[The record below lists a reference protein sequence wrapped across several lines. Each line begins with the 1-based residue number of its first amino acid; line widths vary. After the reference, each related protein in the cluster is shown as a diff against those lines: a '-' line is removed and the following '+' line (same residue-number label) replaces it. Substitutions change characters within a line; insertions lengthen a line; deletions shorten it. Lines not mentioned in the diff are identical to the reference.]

1 MPAIDQEQAMARG
14 PDDTEG
20 SPPARPADRSLLGHV
35 ASNCGGG
42 ADEPVTAMGVQ
53 RVATL
58 TLSDVV
64 MAILA
69 SRGSY
74 PLAAAAALIRETD
87 GAGTAVHVVLLDG
100 EQQPL
105 LAAPGIII
113 AVTFAADH
121 LDGDVVAAF
130 GDRKV
135 IILK

>member
-1 MPAIDQEQAMARG
+1 MARG

-20 SPPARPADRSLLGHV
+20 SSPGRPGDRSLPGYV
-35 ASNCGGG
+35 ASHYGGG

-53 RVATL
+53 RVTTL

-64 MAILA
+64 MAILQ

-74 PLAAAAALIRETD
+74 PLAAAAALIRET
-87 GAGTAVHVVLLDG
+87 GGPGTAVHLVLLDG

-105 LAAPGIII
+105 FAAPGIVI